1 MVSYMMQKKCEPEMK
16 DYKALYEKLLVKVAD
31 YQKAIRNIGFAEIEY
46 KALARRPETPEALF
60 DAICQIIDTSR
71 ELNLII
77 DQSPSSIYVAD
88 VNGKTLRINRSFEEL
103 TELDRKSLLNRT
115 TQSIEEDNI
124 FMPSVCS
131 LALSEGRRVVVQQTV
146 KNSSRTKEF
155 ITAGVPILDES
166 GNIVRVITNALL
178 SEESTNISDYW
189 CKSKERKKTINAPV
203 KLIASSRQMQEILQ
217 LVDLVKNTESTIIIE
232 GETGVGKSMLARYIH
247 ESSNRSQQKM
257 TEINC
262 GAIPPQLLESELF
275 GYVSGAFTGASKKG
289 KEGLI
294 EASEGGTILLDEI
307 SELPLLLQVKLLHFL
322 QNRRITRIGDTKEIP
337 VDVRVIAA
345 TNKRLELLVEKGE
358 FRSDLYYRLN
368 VVPIIIPPLRER
380 KDDIMPAVHHFAEK
394 YAKLYN
400 KHLDIQQRCIDYFMS
415 NPWKGNL
422 RELENFVERLVVVE
436 GNLEISNDMNPT
448 KACDTPIRQQAKEKA
463 ESPLPPCRTIDDVER
478 TMILQAYEKYGSSY
492 KVAQALGI
500 SQSTAYRKIRKYKN
514 QDSK

>member
-247 ESSNRSQQKM
+247 ESSNRSQQK
-257 TEINC
+257 
-262 GAIPPQLLESELF
+262 
-275 GYVSGAFTGASKKG
+275 
-289 KEGLI
+289 
-294 EASEGGTILLDEI
+294 
-307 SELPLLLQVKLLHFL
+307 
-322 QNRRITRIGDTKEIP
+322 TK
-337 VDVRVIAA
+337 
-345 TNKRLELLVEKGE
+345 
-358 FRSDLYYRLN
+358 
-368 VVPIIIPPLRER
+368 
-380 KDDIMPAVHHFAEK
+380 
-394 YAKLYN
+394 
-400 KHLDIQQRCIDYFMS
+400 
-415 NPWKGNL
+415 
-422 RELENFVERLVVVE
+422 
-436 GNLEISNDMNPT
+436 
-448 KACDTPIRQQAKEKA
+448 
-463 ESPLPPCRTIDDVER
+463 
-478 TMILQAYEKYGSSY
+478 
-492 KVAQALGI
+492 
-500 SQSTAYRKIRKYKN
+500 
-514 QDSK
+514 